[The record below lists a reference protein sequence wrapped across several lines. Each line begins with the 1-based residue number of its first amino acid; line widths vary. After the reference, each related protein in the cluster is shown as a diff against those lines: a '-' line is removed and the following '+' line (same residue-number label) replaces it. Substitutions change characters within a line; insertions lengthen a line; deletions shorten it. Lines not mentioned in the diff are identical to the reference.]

1 MNRFSKT
8 VLSITMLLLSTSHFA
23 MADRGAGKKNKNT
36 NKVALNINTSYNLRN
51 SIAFNLKSGLTY
63 KGSLLVDQQSLGNS
77 ILNNS
82 IITYQ
87 KGNTTYIIPFK
98 HKIAMPEITQ
108 GYTGLKLII
117 RSGK

>member
-8 VLSITMLLLSTSHFA
+8 VLSIVMLLFCTSHIA
-23 MADRGAGKKNKNT
+23 MADRGAGKKSKNT
-36 NKVALNINTSYNLRN
+36 NKVALNINTPYNLRN

-63 KGSLLVDQQSLGNS
+63 KGSLLVGQQSAGS
-77 ILNNS
+77 SVLNNS
-82 IITYQ
+82 IVTYQ

-98 HKIAMPEITQ
+98 HKITMPEISQ

-117 RSGK
+117 RPGR